1 MNSQEITAIF
11 DGQSLQLESPLNLEV
26 GTRVKITV
34 ETLLAPKDTPKTFLQ
49 TAQSLQLQG
58 EPDWSENI
66 DQYLYGNSIAEDD

>member
-11 DGQSLQLESPLNLEV
+11 DGQSLKLESPLNLEI

-34 ETLLAPKDTPKTFLQ
+34 ETLLETKDTPKTFLQ

-58 EPDWSENI
+58 EPDWSETI
-66 DQYLYGNSIAEDD
+66 DQYLYGDSIAEDD